1 MAFTKP
7 KVSKKVRLQ
16 GTLEITIQTED
27 GPQTFPVSSDFLVA
41 TDLTYS
47 GMSIGEQETTISAVT
62 AALSGKAEVTFTA
75 TMQAQ
80 ELKSAQESA
89 KVNPL
94 DDILAGLTS
103 ASPADRLE
111 AVVREDQAV
120 TKSKN
125 AALDILGASSVPT
138 AINWSKPFD
147 PSH

>member
-1 MAFTKP
+1 MAFKP

-16 GTLEITIQTED
+16 GTLKITIQTED

-47 GMSIGEQETTISAVT
+47 GMSPNEQATVISAVN
-62 AALSGKAEVTFTA
+62 ASLSGKAEVTFTA
-75 TMQAQ
+75 TMKAQ

-94 DDILAGLTS
+94 DDILASLTT
-103 ASPADRLE
+103 ASPTDRLE
-111 AVVREDQAV
+111 AVVRDDQAV
-120 TKSKN
+120 TASKN
-125 AALDILGASSVPT
+125 AALDILGASSVPA
-138 AINWSKPFD
+138 AIDWSKPFE